1 MSADL
6 WIERAPCPECG
17 RGGNREGD
25 ARDDLNVTYNLSP
38 MLAAAGFNG
47 WGWCVGK
54 RARAVG
60 RHMLTVLDGMQS
72 EPDRWRAMNP
82 PNGWGDYDRCLQ
94 GRMRVWADTA
104 SIAGKRDRV
113 GGWL

>member
-1 MSADL
+1 
-6 WIERAPCPECG
+6 
-17 RGGNREGD
+17 
-25 ARDDLNVTYNLSP
+25 
-38 MLAAAGFNG
+38 
-47 WGWCVGK
+47 
-54 RARAVG
+54 
-60 RHMLTVLDGMQS
+60 MLTVLDGMQS

-82 PNGWGDYDRCLQ
+82 PNGWGDYDRCIQ